1 MLVRLSIVFYTTSND
16 ELFGDCDS
24 ARKKSSSLSM
34 DCTGTQFRL
43 SHLILRPMQFILVH
57 FVVKDKY

>member
-24 ARKKSSSLSM
+24 SRKKSSSLSV
-34 DCTGTQFRL
+34 DCMGTQFRL
-43 SHLILRPMQFILVH
+43 NHLIVRALQFILGA
-57 FVVKDKY
+57 FCSLR